1 MTTSQM
7 IADFTTLAIQAG
19 GWMEL
24 DRLYLQNRLLSMI
37 GEQELGEVDIR
48 PVATPAADLAE
59 QLCQVASANQLV
71 KTEQQK
77 EQFMVQL
84 MDLLTPPPSVVN
96 AFCTTLCQRATR
108 GYRVFLP
115 TLSKTVRSLNRKN
128 LLFFNSLW

>member
-115 TLSKTVRSLNRKN
+115 TLSKKRYGH
-128 LLFFNSLW
+128 

>member
-24 DRLYLQNRLLSMI
+24 DRLYLQNRLLSMV

-59 QLCQVASANQLV
+59 QLCQIASANQLV

-96 AFCTTLCQRATR
+96 VFFCTTLC
-108 GYRVFLP
+108 
-115 TLSKTVRSLNRKN
+115 
-128 LLFFNSLW
+128 

>member
-48 PVATPAADLAE
+48 PRQHPPLIWRNN
-59 QLCQVASANQLV
+59 CV
-71 KTEQQK
+71 K
-77 EQFMVQL
+77 L
-84 MDLLTPPPSVVN
+84 
-96 AFCTTLCQRATR
+96 
-108 GYRVFLP
+108 RVP
-115 TLSKTVRSLNRKN
+115 TN
-128 LLFFNSLW
+128 L

>member
-1 MTTSQM
+1 M
-7 IADFTTLAIQAG
+7 
-19 GWMEL
+19 

-108 GYRVFLP
+108 GYRVFYQLCQ
-115 TLSKTVRSLNRKN
+115 KRYGH
-128 LLFFNSLW
+128 

>member
-1 MTTSQM
+1 
-7 IADFTTLAIQAG
+7 
-19 GWMEL
+19 
-24 DRLYLQNRLLSMI
+24 MI

-96 AFCTTLCQRATR
+96 AFAQHYAKEPQEATEYFTNFVKKR
-108 GYRVFLP
+108 YGH
-115 TLSKTVRSLNRKN
+115 
-128 LLFFNSLW
+128 